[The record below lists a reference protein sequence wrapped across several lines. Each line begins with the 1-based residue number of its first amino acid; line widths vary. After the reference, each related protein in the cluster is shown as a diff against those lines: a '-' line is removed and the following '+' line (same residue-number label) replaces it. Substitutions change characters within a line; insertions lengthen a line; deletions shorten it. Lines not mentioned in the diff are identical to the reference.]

1 MNKYYDIEWCKPQ
14 RFPGLLL
21 LGWRLR
27 ALGDQIQPKVRASGS
42 LSVRKIMSISCSR
55 LRMKL
60 DMQSA
65 HDALGRA
72 PSSTWVG
79 SFSFPPHLPPHPQE
93 MIDFHLFALLW
104 FQKWPGQIRTWWES
118 PSQMRWKERP
128 WVQGGEREC
137 LSYSS
142 TLEIMRMPHSSTKET
157 GMKMFLWNDPEV

>member
-1 MNKYYDIEWCKPQ
+1 MNKYYDVEWCKVQ
-14 RFPGLLL
+14 WFSGLSLL
-21 LGWRLR
+21 DWRLR

-55 LRMKL
+55 LRTKL
-60 DMQSA
+60 NMQSA

-79 SFSFPPHLPPHPQE
+79 APPPHSPPSAPQE

-104 FQKWPGQIRTWWES
+104 FQKWPRQIRTWWES
-118 PSQMRWKERP
+118 LSQRRWKERP
-128 WVQGGEREC
+128 RVQGGERER

-142 TLEIMRMPHSSTKET
+142 NLKIMRMHHSSTKAT
-157 GMKMFLWNDPEV
+157 GMKMFLWNDP